1 MPETRSSL
9 GGHLLIVWTAIAV
22 EPPCPPSLQMRLMIF
37 EEHTGI
43 VMIGKCRLCLR
54 DGVGLQRSH
63 LLSAA
68 VYRILR
74 DDQLARNPNPVIIT
88 PKGRMQSNQQQWAH
102 LLCRCCEALLSR
114 EGEDWIFR
122 HGMKRDGSFP
132 LAEMLRR
139 SRPSV
144 GTLGEHTRLYEAALI
159 PEINAAAITHFAIG
173 TFWKASVYGWN
184 TDGSIPVNLGGY
196 GDRFRHF
203 LLGEA
208 KFPTDA
214 VLAVLVR
221 EGGPIDRLTHTPA
234 GSVGPEI
241 STYQFPIP
249 GFSFVLT
256 IGKNISERIS
266 RYCFVRGAGRPIVI
280 TVATEQ
286 FLFQQAQRP
295 IERAQRPEVRAHGRL
310 RS

>member
-1 MPETRSSL
+1 
-9 GGHLLIVWTAIAV
+9 
-22 EPPCPPSLQMRLMIF
+22 
-37 EEHTGI
+37 
-43 VMIGKCRLCLR
+43 MIGTCKLCLR
-54 DGVGLQRSH
+54 DGVELQRSH

-74 DDQLARNPNPVIIT
+74 DDGVVPNPNPVLIT
-88 PKGRMQSNQQQWAH
+88 PEGRMQSNQQQWAH
-102 LLCRCCEALLSR
+102 LLCRSCEALLSR
-114 EGEDWIFR
+114 EGEDWVFR
-122 HGMKRDGSFP
+122 HGMKRDGSFL
-132 LAEMLRR
+132 LAELLRR

-144 GTLGEHTRLYEAALI
+144 GTLGDHTRLYEAALI

-173 TFWKASVYGWN
+173 IFWKASVYGWN

-196 GDRFRHF
+196 GDQFRRF
-203 LLGEA
+203 LIGEA
-208 KFPTDA
+208 EFPKDA

-234 GSVGPEI
+234 GSVGPDI

-256 IGKNISERIS
+256 IGKKISERIS
-266 RYCFVRGAGRPIVI
+266 QYCFIRGVGRPIVI

-286 FLFQQAQRP
+286 FLFQQAQRA
-295 IERAQRPEVRAHGRL
+295 IERAKQPKVRAGRRP